1 MDKEVRTMKKV
12 FATTGAALLLV
23 SLTGCAGQF
32 DTFQKAV
39 AKCNSP
45 SGVSVLDNGT
55 TLSIDMMGTEDYY
68 GAQLTDVD
76 CIVTAVNTPSYIVE
90 NIYSTNAISGRQ
102 HDEFNGISVSYS
114 YSEANGLA
122 LTYHKN

>member
-1 MDKEVRTMKKV
+1 MKKV

>member
-1 MDKEVRTMKKV
+1 MKKII
-12 FATTGAALLLV
+12 ALSAAGLLAL
-23 SLTGCAGQF
+23 SLTGCAGF

-55 TLSIDMMGTEDYY
+55 TLSVDMMGTEDYT

-90 NIYSTNAISGRQ
+90 NIYNVNAISGRQ
-102 HDEFNGISVSYS
+102 HDEWNGITVTYS

>member
-1 MDKEVRTMKKV
+1 MKKV
-12 FATTGAALLLV
+12 FATIGAVLLLV

-39 AKCNSP
+39 EKCNSP

-55 TLSIDMMGTEDYY
+55 TLTLDMMGTEDYY

>member
-1 MDKEVRTMKKV
+1 MDKEIGNMKKV

>member
-1 MDKEVRTMKKV
+1 MKK
-12 FATTGAALLLV
+12 AITITGITLLLV
-23 SLTGCAGQF
+23 SLTGCAGF

-55 TLSIDMMGTEDYY
+55 TLSVDMMGTEDYT

-76 CIVTAVNTPSYIVE
+76 CIVSAVNTPSYIVE
-90 NIYSTNAISGRQ
+90 NIYNITAISGRRS
-102 HDEFNGISVSYS
+102 DEWNGITVTYS